1 MPVYLPVCLPVRLS
15 ICLSTCLY
23 VYLLVCLHAWLS
35 ICLTVYLPACIPAC
49 LSTCRAVY
57 LPACLSG
64 CLPACLPVCL
74 FLCFPLGL
82 SMPFSAPLTPLS
94 LQIAFP
100 FASLSVFFCSPPPS
114 LSDLSLLSS
123 SLVLN
128 RVFRFVSELV
138 HDSQEATFLGLLRG
152 VCCYSM
158 HPSRFPV
165 VLGYSAMFLTLAID
179 TAQSIAALSS
189 SLPGLDIVTALA
201 DSHPD

>member
-1 MPVYLPVCLPVRLS
+1 MCLPACLPECLFSYLLVYLLVYLSGCLTVYLPVCLPACASLCVSLFSALTRYAVFCSPTPPPHSLPRL
-15 ICLSTCLY
+15 
-23 VYLLVCLHAWLS
+23 
-35 ICLTVYLPACIPAC
+35 
-49 LSTCRAVY
+49 
-57 LPACLSG
+57 
-64 CLPACLPVCL
+64 L
-74 FLCFPLGL
+74 F
-82 SMPFSAPLTPLS
+82 PFSLS
-94 LQIAFP
+94 LC
-100 FASLSVFFCSPPPS
+100 VFFCSPPPS
-114 LSDLSLLSS
+114 LSDLALLSS

-152 VCCYSM
+152 VCCYSV

-179 TAQSIAALSS
+179 TEQSIAALSS